1 MLLGRW
7 RERLGFERDLT
18 VSQSQWTEK
27 EQWEHSAML
36 EPSLPSML
44 AISGC
49 LNVRDAAL
57 RWEDGDE
64 SALGVQR

>member
-1 MLLGRW
+1 
-7 RERLGFERDLT
+7 
-18 VSQSQWTEK
+18 VSQWTEK